1 MKISKF
7 FFSLFLV
14 SIVLLLPVIGMA
26 QPGDPGCSPDDP
38 ACPIDDGVILLFAA
52 AIGIA
57 AKRYFDSKKN
67 KTFSA
72 S

>member
-1 MKISKF
+1 M
-7 FFSLFLV
+7 
-14 SIVLLLPVIGMA
+14 PVIGMA